1 MFQFPP
7 PPFPF
12 PDTNVSISAAP
23 LLFIIPSYLLF
34 LAQSFFPPSIH
45 PSLLLLSGNVRLPK
59 KSCLLDQLLSLC
71 ESVSKSSSSAL
82 QWSQEFISHQKCVWY
97 LKRNRFIDKYL
108 IIRIS
113 HSWRWGS
120 VCHVSQDDLSISWLP
135 WQQQQTLASLPS
147 PPESGCLHSW
157 HQRPSAL

>member
-45 PSLLLLSGNVRLPK
+45 PSRLLLSGNIR
-59 KSCLLDQLLSLC
+59 LC